1 MRSMTI
7 RGLVLAASMLAGGAH
22 AASVNTTISCSQSLA
37 LNALG
42 SGLRIDCQGALSIS
56 GGSIV
61 SEGTLSFY
69 SDTSITL
76 ADVLLQAESL
86 ALYSPAI
93 DAQGSA
99 QLQGDTIVIES
110 WNNTTGTFP
119 TPIDTSYLTLP
130 PGSAVVFSQPSS
142 SSQPGPQLTITQP
155 SSATTVGLD
164 TNGILYLS
172 NPGGVRFGANGTISV
187 SAWTDLGGA
196 PTLQLQAGLVP
207 EPSTWALL
215 AAGLGMLAVV
225 RRRQG

>member
-1 MRSMTI
+1 MRSMTMC
-7 RGLVLAASMLAGGAH
+7 GLVLAASMLAGGAH

-61 SEGTLSFY
+61 SEGALSLY

-76 ADVLLQAESL
+76 ADVLLQADSL
-86 ALYSPAI
+86 ALYAPVVDS
-93 DAQGSA
+93 QGSI
-99 QLQGDTIVIES
+99 QLQGDTVVIES
-110 WNNTTGTFP
+110 WDSTTGAFP
-119 TPIDTSYLTLP
+119 TPVNTSELTLL

-142 SSQPGPQLTITQP
+142 HTGSQLTITQP
-155 SSATTVGLD
+155 ASSTTVGLD
-164 TNGILYLS
+164 TNGTLYLS

-187 SAWTDLGGA
+187 SAWTDLGAA
-196 PTLQLQAGLVP
+196 PTLQLQAGVVP

-215 AAGLGMLAVV
+215 ATGLGMLAVS
-225 RRRQG
+225 RHRQRG

>member
-1 MRSMTI
+1 MRSMTM

-61 SEGTLSFY
+61 SEGALSLY

-76 ADVLLQAESL
+76 ADVLLQADSL
-86 ALYSPAI
+86 ALYAPVVDS
-93 DAQGSA
+93 QGSI
-99 QLQGDTIVIES
+99 QLQGDTVVIES
-110 WNNTTGTFP
+110 WDSTTGAFP
-119 TPIDTSYLTLP
+119 TPVNTSELTLL

-142 SSQPGPQLTITQP
+142 HTGSQLTITQP
-155 SSATTVGLD
+155 ASSTTVGLD
-164 TNGILYLS
+164 INGTIYLS

-187 SAWTDLGGA
+187 SAWTDLGAA
-196 PTLQLQAGLVP
+196 PTLQLQAGVVP

-215 AAGLGMLAVV
+215 ATGLGMLAVS
-225 RRRQG
+225 RHRQRG